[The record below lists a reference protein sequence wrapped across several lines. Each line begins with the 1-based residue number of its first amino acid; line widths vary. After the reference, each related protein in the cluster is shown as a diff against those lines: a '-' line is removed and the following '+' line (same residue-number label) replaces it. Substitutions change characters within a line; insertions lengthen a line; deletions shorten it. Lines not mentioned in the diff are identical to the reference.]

1 VSESKTVSFSATMA
15 NLFNERSVTAVNES
29 IDSGFNFN
37 YIGPN
42 GLNTGAGTPFY
53 DAIFHPYNYQAL
65 ANAAYTNSSCA
76 AGKGC
81 GPLTVS
87 SGYGLPN
94 RYQIGRTIRLQVKFT
109 F

>member
-1 VSESKTVSFSATMA
+1 LQ
-15 NLFNERSVTAVNES
+15 NLFNERSVTAVNQS

-37 YIGPN
+37 YIAPN
-42 GLNTGAGTPFY
+42 GLTLGNGTPFY
-53 DAIFHPYNYQAL
+53 QATFQPYNIAAL
-65 ANAAYTNSSCA
+65 SNSAPTNINCPSSSNPD
-76 AGKGC
+76 GVC

-94 RYQIGRTIRLQVKFT
+94 RYQIGRSIRLRVQFT